1 LHVWQLPQE
10 LEDEIARFV
19 SSCNSG
25 RYHKGIGN
33 VRPDDVY
40 YGQRGK
46 ILNKR
51 AELKRKTILERKKHK
66 SKIIETGIEI
76 VS

>member
-1 LHVWQLPQE
+1 LPLTTSANFSISNGLRIYRQ
-10 LEDEIARFV
+10 A
-19 SSCNSG
+19 
-25 RYHKGIGN
+25 IGN

-40 YGQRGK
+40 YGQREE

-51 AELKRKTILERKKHK
+51 AELKRKTILEREKHN